1 MICSGVQ
8 VRGAGAVRDEL
19 PPVTKAQ
26 GGLPYYIGTLQTPA
40 GIVSA
45 NTPLAEAYYK
55 LKPLEWGITLHAA

>member
-8 VRGAGAVRDEL
+8 VGGAGAVSDEL
-19 PPVTKAQ
+19 PPGTKAQ
-26 GGLPYYIGTLQTPA
+26 GGLPCYTGTLQTSA

-55 LKPLEWGITLHAA
+55 LKPLEWGITVYAA